1 MSSRAQPAG
10 PAADSTGGD
19 VEVRP
24 AGSGD
29 AMRAFIRLPWSL
41 YRGDPNWVPPLLS
54 DVRKAFDPDRHPF
67 HRHSEVQPFIALRR
81 GRPVGRICAVLNR
94 RHVAFH
100 DEPVGF
106 FGYFESVESAAVS
119 RALFDAAGRWLRGRG
134 MEVMRGPA
142 NFSSNEEWGALV
154 EGFDRPP
161 VIMMPYN
168 PPYHLDLLEEYGF
181 REAKTLVAY
190 WLDDPEPPE
199 HLKRAS
205 RIVRERYGVRV
216 RSLRMDEFDREIER
230 VRRLYNVAWEKNWG
244 FVPMTDA
251 EFDFLADELRP
262 VVEPELV
269 TMAEGP
275 DGELVG
281 FTVAVPDFNRAIV
294 HANGRLFPFGL
305 LRMLWHAR
313 AISQMRVLTLGIHPD
328 WRRKGVD
335 ALLYLE
341 LFRGGRA
348 HGIETGEFSWM
359 LEENEE
365 IRRPME
371 RIGAEVYKR
380 YRLYDVSLRA

>member
-1 MSSRAQPAG
+1 MRTRRQSAARPGSGAG
-10 PAADSTGGD
+10 SDL
-19 VEVRP
+19 EVRP
-24 AGSGD
+24 VGSGD
-29 AMRAFIRLPWSL
+29 GMRAFVRLPWSI

-54 DVRKAFDPDRHPF
+54 DVREAFDPDRHPF
-67 HRHSEVQPFIALRR
+67 HQHSDVQPFLALRD
-81 GRPVGRICAVLNR
+81 GRPVGRICGVHNR
-94 RHVAFH
+94 RHVDFH

-106 FGYFESVESAAVS
+106 FGYFECVEDPAVS
-119 RALFDAAGRWLRGRG
+119 AALFDAAGDWLRERG
-134 MEVMRGPA
+134 METMRGPA
-142 NFSSNEEWGALV
+142 NFSSNEEWGVLS

-168 PPYHLDLLEEYGF
+168 PPYYLDLLEGYGF

-199 HLKRAS
+199 RLVRAS
-205 RIVRERYGVRV
+205 RVVKERYGVEV
-216 RSLRMDEFDREIER
+216 RNIRMEEFDREIER
-230 VRRLYNVAWEKNWG
+230 VRRLYNRAWEKNWG

-251 EFDFLADELRP
+251 EFDFLAEELKP
-262 VVEPELV
+262 VVEPDLV

-281 FTVAVPDFNRAIV
+281 FTVAVPDFNRAIA

-305 LRMLWHAR
+305 LRILWHAR
-313 AISQMRVLTLGIHPD
+313 TISQMRVLTLGIHPD

-341 LFRGGRA
+341 LFRGGGSQ
-348 HGIETGEFSWM
+348 GIEAGEFSWM

-380 YRLYDVSLRA
+380 YRLYDVAL